1 MARGTVNKVILIG
14 RLGADPEI
22 RYAPSGAPVVNFNLA
37 TNHVWKDREGKM
49 QEETAW
55 HRIVAWNRLAEI
67 VKEYARKG
75 HRLYVEGRIRYREWE
90 DQSGQRRF
98 TTEIIATAVQLLEAA
113 PGRESATPEV
123 EEPGEITPPDDLESP
138 TDDSVPF

>member
-22 RYAPSGAPVVNFNLA
+22 RYAPSGAPVANFNLA
-37 TNHVWKDREGKM
+37 TNHVWKNREGNT

-67 VKEYARKG
+67 VKEYAKKG
-75 HRLYVEGRIRYREWE
+75 HRLYVEGRIRYRDWE

-98 TTEIIATAVQLLEAA
+98 TTEIIATAIQLLEAA
-113 PGRESATPEV
+113 PGRETPTPDV
-123 EEPGEITPPDDLESP
+123 EEPGELSSPEDLDAPADDN
-138 TDDSVPF
+138 VPF